1 MLTYFTNNN
10 GQRETSQDAG
20 INIFKEIQ
28 MRD

>member
-10 GQRETSQDAG
+10 EQRETSQGAD